1 MIRLNDHVI
10 WVQPNKVLPYLVNM
24 NKMDYGRWNECDG
37 MWTEWNKDET
47 WSMKCGLKEMT
58 QNMNHEINNVTD
70 IISNTLRR

>member
-1 MIRLNDHVI
+1 
-10 WVQPNKVLPYLVNM
+10 
-24 NKMDYGRWNECDG
+24 MDYGRWNECDG